1 MVVQKAAMNNFIYA
15 SPAEGYIKGIK
26 KFTNHWSIRKVVL
39 VVATVLFQAERVRNI
54 CNYWIRGMKEETC
67 SQKLQQVL

>member
-1 MVVQKAAMNNFIYA
+1 MVAQKAAMNDFIYT
-15 SPAEGYIKGIK
+15 SPAEGYTKGIK
-26 KFTNHWSIRKVVL
+26 KFTNHWSIREVVL
-39 VVATVLFQAERVRNI
+39 VAATVLFQAKRVRNI